1 MNRLGLCM
9 TYNELE
15 RIDIE
20 LATRSIESARE
31 NSVSVPENIENSIAI
46 HGAMD
51 NFDDEKG
58 TQSGI
63 GSSHDTILMLFQNA
77 YDSVDDHC
85 LEISKQPS
93 NASSDKRS
101 LEHILNSQKLVRYG
115 QFSRRGEIPLDF
127 QTKNDSVGDQIKIA
141 ASEKYKTWLLARHLV
156 KLRVPELSNKVSSGV
171 PSVIASNSLLE
182 TNYVSIT
189 RV

>member
-51 NFDDEKG
+51 TFDDEKG
-58 TQSGI
+58 TQ
-63 GSSHDTILMLFQNA
+63 
-77 YDSVDDHC
+77 
-85 LEISKQPS
+85 
-93 NASSDKRS
+93 
-101 LEHILNSQKLVRYG
+101 
-115 QFSRRGEIPLDF
+115 
-127 QTKNDSVGDQIKIA
+127 
-141 ASEKYKTWLLARHLV
+141 LAL
-156 KLRVPELSNKVSSGV
+156 GV
-171 PSVIASNSLLE
+171 A
-182 TNYVSIT
+182 TT
-189 RV
+189 RF